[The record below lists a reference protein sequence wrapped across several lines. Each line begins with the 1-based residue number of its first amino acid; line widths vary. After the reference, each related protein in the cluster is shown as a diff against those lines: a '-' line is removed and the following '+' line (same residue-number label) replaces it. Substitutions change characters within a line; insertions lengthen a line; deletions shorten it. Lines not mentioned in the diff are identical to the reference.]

1 MVGRCACSPLLRE
14 FPRFPLGE
22 TAQLPN
28 NLSIIHG
35 VGLIPKTDYY
45 FNAIYDFFL
54 DKRFYF

>member
-35 VGLIPKTDYY
+35 VRLLPTPILLY
-45 FNAIYDFFL
+45 AILMLLNLKIKFF
-54 DKRFYF
+54 